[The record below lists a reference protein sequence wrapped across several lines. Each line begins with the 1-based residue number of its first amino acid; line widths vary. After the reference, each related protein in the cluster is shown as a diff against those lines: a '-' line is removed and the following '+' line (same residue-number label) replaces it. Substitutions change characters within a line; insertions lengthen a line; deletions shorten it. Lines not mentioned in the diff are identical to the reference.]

1 MLQFWKGE
9 SGKMFEKVRGKKIGI
24 YLRKEEQNEDL
35 NKNGLGRLKWLEFE
49 LECNSS
55 KSNIYIDEIKQ
66 TEKLNQTIKSVER
79 GDIEVLVIWSVED
92 IDENRLVDLV
102 RACKN
107 NGTTIVSFCES
118 EEWVNI
124 LSMYIQKYRNK
135 IKVTIDQES
144 KKIIIQEEVK
154 NLQILRCNKRG
165 FNNQSYNIR
174 RLSQKKYSS
183 NIYYSFEGKYEFE
196 KLQ

>member
-24 YLRKEEQNEDL
+24 SLRKEEQNEDL

-55 KSNIYIDEIKQ
+55 KINIYIDEIKQ

-92 IDENRLVDLV
+92 IDENRFVDLV

-154 NLQILRCNKRG
+154 NL
-165 FNNQSYNIR
+165 
-174 RLSQKKYSS
+174 
-183 NIYYSFEGKYEFE
+183 
-196 KLQ
+196 

>member
-1 MLQFWKGE
+1 
-9 SGKMFEKVRGKKIGI
+9 MFEKVRGKKIGI

-49 LECNSS
+49 LECNPS
-55 KSNIYIDEIKQ
+55 KSNIYIDEINQ

-79 GDIEVLVIWSVED
+79 GDIEALVIWSVED
-92 IDENRLVDLV
+92 IDENRVVDLV
-102 RACKN
+102 RACTN

-124 LSMYIQKYRNK
+124 LSMYIQKYGNK

-154 NLQILRCNKRG
+154 NL
-165 FNNQSYNIR
+165 
-174 RLSQKKYSS
+174 
-183 NIYYSFEGKYEFE
+183 
-196 KLQ
+196 

>member
-107 NGTTIVSFCES
+107 NGTTH
-118 EEWVNI
+118 
-124 LSMYIQKYRNK
+124 
-135 IKVTIDQES
+135 S
-144 KKIIIQEEVK
+144 KF
-154 NLQILRCNKRG
+154 L
-165 FNNQSYNIR
+165 
-174 RLSQKKYSS
+174 
-183 NIYYSFEGKYEFE
+183 
-196 KLQ
+196 

>member
-1 MLQFWKGE
+1 MIHFWKGE

-55 KSNIYIDEIKQ
+55 KINIYIDE
-66 TEKLNQTIKSVER
+66 
-79 GDIEVLVIWSVED
+79 
-92 IDENRLVDLV
+92 NRFVDLV

-154 NLQILRCNKRG
+154 NL
-165 FNNQSYNIR
+165 
-174 RLSQKKYSS
+174 
-183 NIYYSFEGKYEFE
+183 
-196 KLQ
+196 

>member
-55 KSNIYIDEIKQ
+55 KINIYIDEIKQ

-92 IDENRLVDLV
+92 IDENRFVDLV
-102 RACKN
+102 RASKN

-154 NLQILRCNKRG
+154 NL
-165 FNNQSYNIR
+165 
-174 RLSQKKYSS
+174 
-183 NIYYSFEGKYEFE
+183 
-196 KLQ
+196 

>member
-1 MLQFWKGE
+1 
-9 SGKMFEKVRGKKIGI
+9 MFEKVRGKKIGI

-49 LECNSS
+49 LECNQS
-55 KSNIYIDEIKQ
+55 KSNIYIDEINQ

-79 GDIEVLVIWSVED
+79 GNIEALVIWSVED

-102 RACKN
+102 RACTN
-107 NGTTIVSFCES
+107 NRTTIVSFCES
-118 EEWVNI
+118 EEWVDI
-124 LSMYIQKYRNK
+124 VSMHIQKYGNK

-154 NLQILRCNKRG
+154 NL
-165 FNNQSYNIR
+165 
-174 RLSQKKYSS
+174 
-183 NIYYSFEGKYEFE
+183 
-196 KLQ
+196 